1 MIIFIAF
8 LAISTPS
15 FECLR
20 TRTVQGALFI
30 GFFHLQLFEESTM
43 IIFIVSNMK
52 KLRLG
57 ELKTLALTCTDLDP
71 FELAPS
77 LVFLCYVILHWVVGE
92 KRRIGST
99 LRSLCHSLSLLVW
112 NHPLARPLSSSAL
125 LPTHSLLKLTAV
137 ITSKPTCICV
147 SVLILRDLPLIK

>member
-1 MIIFIAF
+1 
-8 LAISTPS
+8 
-15 FECLR
+15 
-20 TRTVQGALFI
+20 
-30 GFFHLQLFEESTM
+30 M

-92 KRRIGST
+92 KEDWINTKESVSFAIPSC
-99 LRSLCHSLSLLVW
+99 LES
-112 NHPLARPLSSSAL
+112 PSSK
-125 LPTHSLLKLTAV
+125 T
-137 ITSKPTCICV
+137 
-147 SVLILRDLPLIK
+147 SVLLSFASHPFIVETDSCDYK